1 MDRIADRIDTKAP
14 DPVGRSDGLADALGR
29 RFEYLRLSLT
39 DMCNFRCTYCL
50 PDGYRKAR
58 GAPPNLTL
66 EEIVRLVRAFATLGL
81 WKIRLTGG
89 EPTLR
94 KEFTEIAS
102 AVSSVPGISRLAMTT
117 NGYRLPERAQSF
129 YDAGVRAIN
138 ISIDSLDAAKFKL
151 ITGHARLEE
160 VLDGIE
166 AARAAGIPDIKIN
179 TVLMRDLNHMEIDNF
194 LEFVAARDIS
204 LRFIEVMRTNDNP
217 GFFKSHHL
225 PGENVTD
232 RLEQLGWTRLPR
244 VSGAG
249 PAVEYGHPDAKGRI
263 GIIAPYSKDFCASC
277 NRLRVSA
284 TGKFHL
290 CLFGDGGIDLRP
302 FLASDDQHDEL
313 VARIIALTMTKA
325 PSHLLHQG
333 NSGATPHLASIG
345 G

>member
-1 MDRIADRIDTKAP
+1 MDRVADRIDTAVSNS
-14 DPVGRSDGLADALGR
+14 VGRSNGLSDALGR

-50 PDGYRKAR
+50 PDGYRKSK
-58 GAPPNLTL
+58 GAPPNLAP
-66 EEIVRLVRAFATLGL
+66 EEIVRLVRAFAALGL

-102 AVSSVPGISRLAMTT
+102 AVSSIPGISRLAMTT

-129 YDAGVRAIN
+129 YDAGIRAIN
-138 ISIDSLDAAKFKL
+138 ISIDSLDAEKFRR

-160 VLDGIE
+160 VLAGIE

-179 TVLMRDLNHMEIDNF
+179 TVLMRDLNHMEIDDF
-194 LEFVAARDIS
+194 LEFVSARDIS

-217 GFFKSHHL
+217 DFFKSHHL

-249 PAVEYGHPDAKGRI
+249 PAVEYGHAEAKGRI

-302 FLASDDQHDEL
+302 LLASDTQLDEL
-313 VARIIALTMTKA
+313 VDGIIALTMTKA

>member
-1 MDRIADRIDTKAP
+1 MDRIADRINTKAS
-14 DPVGRSDGLADALGR
+14 DPVGRNDGLSDALGR

-50 PDGYRKAR
+50 PDGYRKAE
-58 GAPPNLTL
+58 GAPPNLAL

-94 KEFTEIAS
+94 KEFTDIAS
-102 AVSSVPGISRLAMTT
+102 AVTAIPGISRLAMTT

-129 YDAGVRAIN
+129 YDAGIRAIN
-138 ISIDSLDAAKFKL
+138 ISIDSLDAAKFKQ
-151 ITGHARLEE
+151 ITGHARLAE

-166 AARAAGIPDIKIN
+166 AARAAGIADIKIN
-179 TVLMRDLNHMEIDNF
+179 TVLMRGLNHREIDDF
-194 LEFVAARDIS
+194 LEFVSARDIS
-204 LRFIEVMRTNDNP
+204 LRFIEVMRTNENP
-217 GFFKSHHL
+217 GFFNAHHL

-232 RLEQLGWTRLPR
+232 RLDQLGWTRLPR

-249 PAVEYGHPDAKGRI
+249 PAVEYGHADARGRI
-263 GIIAPYSKDFCASC
+263 GIIAPYSRDFCASC

-302 FLASDDQHDEL
+302 LLASDSQHDEL

>member
-1 MDRIADRIDTKAP
+1 MDRVADRIDTKTSNP
-14 DPVGRSDGLADALGR
+14 IGRNTGLSDALGR

-50 PDGYRKAR
+50 PDGYRKAK
-58 GAPPNLTL
+58 GAPSNLPP

-94 KEFTEIAS
+94 KEFNEIAS
-102 AVSSVPGISRLAMTT
+102 AVSSVPGIRRLAMTT

-129 YDAGVRAIN
+129 YDAGIRAVN
-138 ISIDSLDAAKFKL
+138 ISIDSLDAAKFRQ

-160 VLDGIE
+160 VLYGIE
-166 AARAAGIPDIKIN
+166 AAQTAGIENIKIN
-179 TVLMRDLNHMEIDNF
+179 TVLMRDLNHMEIDEF

-249 PAVEYGHPDAKGRI
+249 PAIEYGHADPKGRI

-290 CLFGDGGIDLRP
+290 CLFGEGGIDLRP
-302 FLASDDQHDEL
+302 LLASDSQHDEL
-313 VARIIALTMTKA
+313 VARIISLTMTKA
-325 PSHLLHQG
+325 PSHLLQQG

>member
-1 MDRIADRIDTKAP
+1 MDRVPGSIDSTSSLSL
-14 DPVGRSDGLADALGR
+14 GRTNILSDALGR

-50 PDGYRKAR
+50 PDGYRKAK
-58 GAPPNLTL
+58 GAPPNLTI
-66 EEIVRLVRAFATLGL
+66 EEIVRLVRAFAALGL

-102 AVSSVPGISRLAMTT
+102 AVSMIPGIRHLAMTT

-129 YDAGVRAIN
+129 YDAGIRAIN
-138 ISIDSLDAAKFKL
+138 ISIDSLDAQKFRQ

-160 VLDGIE
+160 VLAGIE
-166 AARAAGIPDIKIN
+166 AARSAGIPSIKIN
-179 TVLMRDLNHMEIDNF
+179 TVLMRDLNHTEIDDF
-194 LEFVAARDIS
+194 LEFVSVRDIS

-217 GFFKSHHL
+217 GFFNSHHL
-225 PGENVTD
+225 PGKNVID

-249 PAVEYGHPDAKGRI
+249 PAVEYGHGDAKGRI

-290 CLFGDGGIDLRP
+290 CLFGDGGIDLRQL
-302 FLASDDQHDEL
+302 LASDAQHDEL

-325 PSHLLHQG
+325 PSHLLQQG

>member
-1 MDRIADRIDTKAP
+1 MDRIADRIETKVSNPA
-14 DPVGRSDGLADALGR
+14 GRSNGLSDALGR

-50 PDGYRKAR
+50 PDGYRKAK
-58 GAPPNLTL
+58 GAPTNLSPD
-66 EEIVRLVRAFATLGL
+66 EIVRLVHAFATLGL

-102 AVSSVPGISRLAMTT
+102 AVSNVPGISRLAMTT

-129 YDAGVRAIN
+129 YDAGIRAIN
-138 ISIDSLDAAKFKL
+138 ISIDSLDPAKFKQ

-160 VLDGIE
+160 VLAGIE
-166 AARAAGIPDIKIN
+166 AARAAGIKNIKIN
-179 TVLMRDLNHMEIDNF
+179 TVLMRDLNHTEIDDF
-194 LEFVAARDIS
+194 LEFVLVRDIS

-217 GFFKSHHL
+217 GFFSSHHL
-225 PGENVTD
+225 PGKNVTD

-249 PAVEYGHPDAKGRI
+249 PAVEYGHADAKGRI

-302 FLASDDQHDEL
+302 LLTSDGQHDEL
-313 VARIIALTMTKA
+313 VSRIMALTMTKA
-325 PSHLLHQG
+325 PSHLLQQG

>member
-1 MDRIADRIDTKAP
+1 MDRVADRIDTKTSNP
-14 DPVGRSDGLADALGR
+14 IGRNTGLSDALGR

-50 PDGYRKAR
+50 PDGYRKAK
-58 GAPPNLTL
+58 GAPSNLPP

-94 KEFTEIAS
+94 KEFNEIAS
-102 AVSSVPGISRLAMTT
+102 AVSSVPGIRRLAMTT

-129 YDAGVRAIN
+129 YDAGIRAVN
-138 ISIDSLDAAKFKL
+138 ISIDSLDAAKFRQ

-160 VLDGIE
+160 VLYGIE
-166 AARAAGIPDIKIN
+166 AAQTAGIENIKIN
-179 TVLMRDLNHMEIDNF
+179 TVLMRDLNHMEIDDF
-194 LEFVAARDIS
+194 LKFVAARDIS

-244 VSGAG
+244 VLGAG
-249 PAVEYGHPDAKGRI
+249 PAIEYGHADAKGRI

-290 CLFGDGGIDLRP
+290 CLFGEGGIDLRP
-302 FLASDDQHDEL
+302 LLASDSQHDEL
-313 VARIIALTMTKA
+313 VARIISLTMTKA
-325 PSHLLHQG
+325 PSHLLQQG

>member
-1 MDRIADRIDTKAP
+1 MDRVADRIDTKTSNP
-14 DPVGRSDGLADALGR
+14 IGRNTGLSDALGR

-50 PDGYRKAR
+50 PDGYRKAK
-58 GAPPNLTL
+58 GAPSNLPP

-94 KEFTEIAS
+94 KEFNEIAS
-102 AVSSVPGISRLAMTT
+102 AVSSVPGIRRLAMTT

-129 YDAGVRAIN
+129 YDAGIRAVN
-138 ISIDSLDAAKFKL
+138 IRIDSLDAAKFRQ

-160 VLDGIE
+160 VLYGIE
-166 AARAAGIPDIKIN
+166 AAQTAGIENIKIN
-179 TVLMRDLNHMEIDNF
+179 TVLMRDLNHMEIDDF
-194 LEFVAARDIS
+194 LKFVAARDIS

-249 PAVEYGHPDAKGRI
+249 PAIEYGHADAKGRI

-290 CLFGDGGIDLRP
+290 CLFGEGGIDLRP
-302 FLASDDQHDEL
+302 LLASDSQHDEL
-313 VARIIALTMTKA
+313 VARIISLTMTKA
-325 PSHLLHQG
+325 PSHLLQQG

>member
-1 MDRIADRIDTKAP
+1 MERIADRIDARHP
-14 DPVGRSDGLADALGR
+14 DAVGRRAGLSDALGR

-50 PDGYRKAR
+50 PDGYRKAK
-58 GAPPNLTL
+58 GAPANLSPD
-66 EEIVRLVRAFATLGL
+66 EIVRLVRAFATLGL

-94 KEFTEIAS
+94 KEFDEIAS
-102 AVSSVPGISRLAMTT
+102 AVGNVPGISRLAMTT

-129 YDAGVRAIN
+129 YDAGIRAIN
-138 ISIDSLDAAKFKL
+138 ISIDSLDAAKFRQ

-166 AARAAGIPDIKIN
+166 AARAAGMETIKIN
-179 TVLMRDLNHMEIDNF
+179 TVLMRDLNHMEIDDF
-194 LEFVAARDIS
+194 IEFVAARDIS
-204 LRFIEVMRTNDNP
+204 LRFIELMRTNDNP

-225 PGENVTD
+225 PGENVTR

-249 PAVEYGHPDAKGRI
+249 PAVEYGHVDAKGRI

-302 FLASDDQHDEL
+302 LLASDSQQDEL
-313 VARIIALTMTKA
+313 VARIIFLTMTKA
-325 PSHLLHQG
+325 PSHLLQQG

>member
-1 MDRIADRIDTKAP
+1 MDRVADRIDTKTSNP
-14 DPVGRSDGLADALGR
+14 IGRNTGLSDALGR

-50 PDGYRKAR
+50 PDGYRKAK
-58 GAPPNLTL
+58 GAPSHLPP

-94 KEFTEIAS
+94 KEFNEIAS
-102 AVSSVPGISRLAMTT
+102 AVSSVPGIRRLAMTT

-129 YDAGVRAIN
+129 YDAGIRAVN
-138 ISIDSLDAAKFKL
+138 ISIDSLDAAKFRQ

-160 VLDGIE
+160 VLYGIE
-166 AARAAGIPDIKIN
+166 AAQTAGIENIKIN
-179 TVLMRDLNHMEIDNF
+179 TVLMRDLNHMEIDDF
-194 LEFVAARDIS
+194 LKFVAARDIS

-249 PAVEYGHPDAKGRI
+249 PAIEYGHADAKGRI

-290 CLFGDGGIDLRP
+290 CLFGEGGIDLRP
-302 FLASDDQHDEL
+302 LLASDSQHDEL
-313 VARIIALTMTKA
+313 VARIISLTMTKA
-325 PSHLLHQG
+325 PSHLLQQG